1 MNAHATNPWPAA
13 LESEA
18 WGLLAMLFDHPD
30 EALLG
35 QLASGEL
42 AQRLERAFGAIA
54 PDLWAALPTAA
65 FAGLQTREALA
76 EEYCRLFY
84 LGSRDTPLCPLH
96 EGEHRGN
103 RKDVMEKVLRFYTHF
118 GLKLGRNP
126 SEMPDHLVSELEF
139 LHFLAFQQ
147 ERYQRHEL
155 DAGAFRRARAD
166 FLAAHPGA
174 WVPGFCDRVIA
185 ASGQPLREASARL
198 LRGFLAAALD
208 AHGVTAPVRP

>member
-1 MNAHATNPWPAA
+1 MNAHAPKSWPVD

-18 WGLLAMLFDHPD
+18 WGLLALLFDHPD

-42 AQRLERAFGAIA
+42 VQRLERVFGGTV
-54 PDLWAALPTAA
+54 PDLWAALPTAV
-65 FAGLQTREALA
+65 FAGPQTRESLA

-84 LGSRDTPLCPLH
+84 FGSRDTPLCSLH

-103 RKDVMEKVLRFYTHF
+103 RKDVMERVLRFYTHF

-147 ERYQRHEL
+147 ERYRRHEL
-155 DAGAFRRARAD
+155 DAGSFRRARVD
-166 FLAAHPGA
+166 FLVAHPGA
-174 WVPGFCDRVIA
+174 WMPGFCDRVIA
-185 ASGQPLREASARL
+185 ASGQPFHEASARL
-198 LRGFLAAALD
+198 LRGFLAAALN
-208 AHGVTAPVRP
+208 AHGVMPPVNP